1 MFILNSVLRMLGHPW
16 CHLALGGGEGENSQ
30 VLEQQCSR
38 VVGVTVKLCCALW
51 HHVILFMISFFLV
64 EEMQESRKTALSA
77 VWNSCLAVST
87 AVRVT
92 HDSAASLAVYR
103 WMIHRMFCVVGYQ
116 SCPSQEDLLPS
127 VSSFFSQLN
136 RKLFFFLFF
145 FFNESEQSLFLSVV
159 KSLLP
164 DWQKIDSSSICVGKI
179 LRDSICSLP
188 SVFSFAYDIGSLD
201 IAVHSAS
208 ALLKRSH
215 EVSYIAHVDQDRA
228 E

>member
-1 MFILNSVLRMLGHPW
+1 MTVLHKTRTMFILNSVLRMLGHPW
-16 CHLALGGGEGENSQ
+16 CHLALGGGE
-30 VLEQQCSR
+30 
-38 VVGVTVKLCCALW
+38 VKLCCALW

-136 RKLFFFLFF
+136 RKLFFFSFF
-145 FFNESEQSLFLSVV
+145 FL
-159 KSLLP
+159 
-164 DWQKIDSSSICVGKI
+164 
-179 LRDSICSLP
+179 
-188 SVFSFAYDIGSLD
+188 
-201 IAVHSAS
+201 
-208 ALLKRSH
+208 
-215 EVSYIAHVDQDRA
+215 
-228 E
+228 

>member
-1 MFILNSVLRMLGHPW
+1 MR
-16 CHLALGGGEGENSQ
+16 
-30 VLEQQCSR
+30 
-38 VVGVTVKLCCALW
+38 
-51 HHVILFMISFFLV
+51 
-64 EEMQESRKTALSA
+64 
-77 VWNSCLAVST
+77 
-87 AVRVT
+87 
-92 HDSAASLAVYR
+92 
-103 WMIHRMFCVVGYQ
+103 
-116 SCPSQEDLLPS
+116 CPSLLRGLHASPVKSSPQPMRSKPVSLLSWKWPS
-127 VSSFFSQLN
+127 TSVGKTPVSFLNFIKTFFS
-136 RKLFFFLFF
+136 FFF